1 MPSKLHFLGNIFAV
15 GSGHRKIFV
24 QTFDLGFGNIRILY
38 IENTADTA
46 TAAGIELNKLQF
58 CKLLIFQ
65 VFQNTNDILNAIGGQ
80 IAVCDHAAGLT
91 AAAAPANADSAG
103 NRQIHGMLFGNL
115 HMWQ

>member
-65 VFQNTNDILNAIGGQ
+65 VLQNTNDILNAIGGQ